1 MDNSGFR
8 SGSES
13 TLIPEALVG
22 LFQGESSM
30 SRTVL
35 VKGGPS
41 GFRQVILVGPHQLLA
56 DEAKTAGSND
66 EGPDPYEFLL
76 AALGTCTNMTLRSY
90 ADRKGWPLQDV
101 HTALSH
107 VKSYAADCE
116 HCEKPVAMVDRI
128 ERRIMLS
135 GDLSAEQRERLLE
148 IANRCP
154 VHRTLTS
161 KIEILTAFETASKR

>member
-1 MDNSGFR
+1 
-8 SGSES
+8 
-13 TLIPEALVG
+13 
-22 LFQGESSM
+22 M
-30 SRTVL
+30 SRTVV

-76 AALGTCTNMTLRSY
+76 AALGACTNMTLRVY

-101 HTALSH
+101 RTALSH

-128 ERRIMLS
+128 ERRITLS
-135 GDLSAEQRERLLE
+135 GDLSAQQRERLLE

-161 KIEILTAFETASKR
+161 KIEILTAFETGSKR

>member
-1 MDNSGFR
+1 
-8 SGSES
+8 
-13 TLIPEALVG
+13 
-22 LFQGESSM
+22 M
-30 SRTVL
+30 SRNVV

-56 DEAKTAGSND
+56 DEASAAGGND
-66 EGPDPYEFLL
+66 AGPDPYEFLL
-76 AALGTCTNMTLRSY
+76 AALGTCTNMTLRVY
-90 ADRKGWPLQDV
+90 ADRKGWSLQNV

-107 VKSYAADCE
+107 VKSYVADCE
-116 HCEKPVAMVDRI
+116 DCEKSVAMVDRI
-128 ERRIMLS
+128 ERRITLS

-161 KIEILTAFETASKR
+161 KIEILTAFETGRER

>member
-1 MDNSGFR
+1 
-8 SGSES
+8 
-13 TLIPEALVG
+13 
-22 LFQGESSM
+22 M
-30 SRTVL
+30 SRNVV

-56 DEAKTAGSND
+56 DEASAAGGND

-76 AALGTCTNMTLRSY
+76 AALGTCTNMTLRVY

-101 HTALSH
+101 HTVLSH
-107 VKSYAADCE
+107 VKSYVAGCADCE
-116 HCEKPVAMVDRI
+116 KPIAMVDRI
-128 ERRIMLS
+128 ERRITLS

-154 VHRTLTS
+154 VHRTLTA
-161 KIEILTAFETASKR
+161 KIEILTAFETGSER